1 MLPKTSS
8 YVKSYDGQTKCMCF
22 LIEDDDLLEKHYTIS
37 DKVRA
42 DIKKEFDREPVHR
55 KEFSK
60 TKIKSDGDEVTGFYD
75 KKIPKV
81 DSYHTC
87 LAVITLDSAALK
99 RDENYYQQVF
109 LKECKYIE

>member
-1 MLPKTSS
+1 MGKLNAC
-8 YVKSYDGQTKCMCF
+8 VF

-81 DSYHTC
+81 DSQE
-87 LAVITLDSAALK
+87 
-99 RDENYYQQVF
+99 R
-109 LKECKYIE
+109 